1 MVSNLHQKVK
11 DHHTLLE
18 DRERKQIKRNGLLKK
33 DILKKV
39 KKSIKEEDVDQDSI
53 KNHEIEVKVYKV
65 SN

>member
-1 MVSNLHQKVK
+1 M
-11 DHHTLLE
+11 LLE

-53 KNHEIEVKVYKV
+53 KNHEIEVKVYKA